1 MMMIIIV
8 NMVAMMVGVVV
19 VVVVKY
25 ATYSSL
31 FPKPVL
37 YPGFIDG
44 TKQTN
49 EGI

>member
-1 MMMIIIV
+1 MIIIINA
-8 NMVAMMVGVVV
+8 NMEAMMVGVAVV
-19 VVVVKY
+19 VNY

-31 FPKPVL
+31 FQKPVF

-44 TKQTN
+44 TTPTN

>member
-8 NMVAMMVGVVV
+8 NMVAVMVGVVV
-19 VVVVKY
+19 VVNY

-31 FPKPVL
+31 FQKPVF

-44 TKQTN
+44 TTQTN

>member
-1 MMMIIIV
+1 VIIIIIID
-8 NMVAMMVGVVV
+8 NMVAVMEI

-31 FPKPVL
+31 FQKPVF